1 MNPKD
6 NIADIRLEIDR
17 SLSEGFV
24 QAAAVRMGDLWQLE
38 QGSSTA
44 AFLVSRIEKLRGLLN
59 LTRLRVAILRSYTLE
74 PVIPLLRAAAFRF
87 RIDTEVQVGDYN
99 TYMQEVLDP
108 NSSLYRFAPDVVIV
122 AVRLADLALELWQG
136 YSGLEP
142 AAVQD
147 AVQRVCRTLEE
158 LIRSFRERS
167 HAALIV
173 HTMEQPTQTAFGVLD
188 LQVGNSQSEAIQAIN
203 RELRRIAQQHRGVYV
218 LDYENLI
225 ARHGRLL
232 WQDERKLLTVGLP
245 IAAHGLIHLANEWL
259 RFLVPLSGRIAKA
272 LVVDLDNTVWGGVIG
287 EDGMTG
293 IKLGP
298 DHPEAA
304 YQNLQRALLD
314 VSRRGIL
321 LAICSK
327 NNREDAMEVLEKH
340 RGMLL
345 RPADFA
351 AMRIN
356 WNDKVQ
362 GIREIAA
369 ELNIGFDSVAFLDD
383 NPFEREQVR
392 RELPDVMLIDL
403 PKEPMQYA
411 FAVRDFQAFERL
423 SLSSEDRERNLL
435 YSKQRDRDRAEEEFQ
450 SKEDFYRYLQQEA
463 DIEQVTSSTIA
474 RIAQLT
480 QKTNQF
486 NLTTHRYNEQQIA
499 EMVSN
504 PVWEV
509 LSVRVKD
516 RFGDHGLV
524 GVAIT
529 HDERD
534 TCEIDTFLLSCRV
547 IGRSLETA
555 LLSHIAQ
562 CAAARGR
569 KHLAGW
575 FLPTKKNTPAA
586 EFYARSG
593 FQCQPSDN
601 TGQRWIFNLEDGQI
615 RCPEWIRLNI
625 FEGGRV

>member
-1 MNPKD
+1 MNPEDKM
-6 NIADIRLEIDR
+6 ADLRQEIDR
-17 SLSEGFV
+17 SISEGCV
-24 QAAAVRMGDLWQLE
+24 QAAAAKTGELWQLDPR
-38 QGSSTA
+38 SSTA
-44 AFLVSRIEKLRGLLN
+44 AFLVSRIEKLQGLLN
-59 LTRLRVAILRSYTLE
+59 LSRVRVAVLRSYTLE

-87 RIDTEVQVGDYN
+87 RIDIEVQVGDYN
-99 TYMQEVLDP
+99 AYMQEILDP

-122 AVRLADLALELWQG
+122 AVRLADLAPELWQD
-136 YSGLEP
+136 YSVLVP

-158 LIRSFRERS
+158 LMRSFRERS

-173 HTMEQPTQTAFGVLD
+173 HNMEQPIQPAFGVLD
-188 LQVGNSQSEAIQAIN
+188 LQIETSQLEAIQSVN

-218 LDYENLI
+218 LDYDNLV
-225 ARHGRLL
+225 ARHGRLF
-232 WQDERKLLTVGLP
+232 WQDERKLLTVRLP

-259 RFLVPLSGRIAKA
+259 RFLVPLSGQMAKA
-272 LVVDLDNTVWGGVIG
+272 LVVDLDNTLWGGVTG

-298 DHPEAA
+298 EYPGAA
-304 YQNLQRALLD
+304 YQSLQRALLD
-314 VSRRGIL
+314 LSRRGIL

-327 NNREDAMEVLEKH
+327 NNREDAMEILEKH
-340 RGMLL
+340 PGMLL

-356 WNDKVQ
+356 WNDKTQ
-362 GIREIAA
+362 GLREIAT
-369 ELNIGFDSVAFLDD
+369 ELNIGLDSVAFLDD

-392 RELPDVMLIDL
+392 RELPEVLVIDL
-403 PKEPMQYA
+403 PNEPMQYA
-411 FAVRDFQAFERL
+411 FAIRDFQAFERL
-423 SLSSEDRERNLL
+423 TLSSEDRERTLL
-435 YSKQRDRDRAEEEFQ
+435 YSTQHERARAEQGFQ

-463 DIEQVTSSTIA
+463 EIEQVTPASIA

-486 NLTTHRYNEQQIA
+486 NLTTRRYSEQQIA
-499 EMVSN
+499 EMADN
-504 PVWEV
+504 PAWEV

-529 HDERD
+529 HDDRD

-547 IGRSLETA
+547 IGRSVETA
-555 LLSHIAQ
+555 LLSYIAQ
-562 CAAARGR
+562 CAVARGR
-569 KHLAGW
+569 KQLAGW
-575 FLPTKKNTPAA
+575 FLATKKNTPAA

-601 TGQRWIFNLEDGQI
+601 EGQRWIFNLENGQI
-615 RCPEWIRLNI
+615 RCPEWIRFNVL
-625 FEGGRV
+625 EGGRV